1 MKIQFVIRK
10 NQGTS
15 YHRLV
20 NPFSYYLIEEG
31 DTIQMLEYQK
41 DEPFIDADILV
52 FNNCIDTPIAVLKSY
67 QKKGMKIVIDI
78 DDMWDIPVSHPSYA
92 TLKKYNHTERVLA
105 SIKLADIVICASMR
119 IQDAVRQHNKN
130 TVVIPNAFP
139 YGQENYT
146 HTNWTA
152 GYKTRFLYAG
162 GVSHLKDV
170 ELMSTAFD
178 KIGTTAA
185 VKNETRFLIAGYTAP
200 MRKQFFSPMDM
211 KLDNNNYNIVQGG
224 TGEWDKMV
232 SVFNRTQCAE
242 VLPSRDLIDYIDFY
256 DYADV
261 SLVPLRDH
269 SWNRLKSVLK
279 LAEAATRNLPA
290 ICSRVPPYSDI
301 EDVPGIYWVDNNN
314 WLQNIKQCMQE
325 PTERV
330 DRGLALGE
338 YARKNWELTEWN
350 KVRKQVF
357 NSLL

>member
-1 MKIQFVIRK
+1 
-10 NQGTS
+10 
-15 YHRLV
+15 
-20 NPFSYYLIEEG
+20 
-31 DTIQMLEYQK
+31 
-41 DEPFIDADILV
+41 
-52 FNNCIDTPIAVLKSY
+52 
-67 QKKGMKIVIDI
+67 
-78 DDMWDIPVSHPSYA
+78 
-92 TLKKYNHTERVLA
+92 
-105 SIKLADIVICASMR
+105 MR

-170 ELMSTAFD
+170 ELMSNAFD

-185 VKNETRFLIAGYTAP
+185 VKNNARFLIAGYTPP
-200 MRKQFFSPMDM
+200 MRKQFFSPLDM
-211 KLDNNNYNIVQGG
+211 KLDNNNYNIVQRGV
-224 TGEWDKMV
+224 GEWDKMV

-242 VLPSRDLIDYIDFY
+242 VLPSRDLVDYIDFY

-279 LAEAATRNLPA
+279 LAEAA
-290 ICSRVPPYSDI
+290 
-301 EDVPGIYWVDNNN
+301 NN
-314 WLQNIKQCMQE
+314 WLQNIKQCIQE
-325 PTERV
+325 STERRE
-330 DRGLALGE
+330 RGLALGE
-338 YARKNWELTEWN
+338 YAKKNWELTEWN

-357 NSLL
+357 TSLI